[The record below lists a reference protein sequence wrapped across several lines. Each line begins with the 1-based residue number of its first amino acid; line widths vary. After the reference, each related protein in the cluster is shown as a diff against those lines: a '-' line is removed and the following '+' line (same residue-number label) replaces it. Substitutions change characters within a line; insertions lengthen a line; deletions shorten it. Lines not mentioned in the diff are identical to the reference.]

1 MRISDWS
8 SDVCSSDLFADA
20 RRGIVVRAV
29 TRAEIAAEIA
39 ARLALGRAERDAAQ
53 VGAAAERA
61 QPAFLAGLCPPIDR
75 LRIAQIAEG
84 HLLRRINRS
93 ERRLVGKSVSV
104 RVDVGGGRHFKKKKK

>member
-53 VGAAAERA
+53 VGADAERD
-61 QPAFLAGLCPPIDR
+61 QPVFLAGLGPPIDR
-75 LRIAQIAEG
+75 LRIAQIAEW
-84 HLLRRINRS
+84 HLLRRLDPNPTEAAEAQGTESRS
-93 ERRLVGKSVSV
+93 GV
-104 RVDVGGGRHFKKKKK
+104 RAVGGLER

>member
-53 VGAAAERA
+53 VGADAERD
-61 QPAFLAGLCPPIDR
+61 QPVFLAGLGPLIDR
-75 LRIAQIAEG
+75 LRIAQIAER
-84 HLLRRINRS
+84 HLLRRLDLSRTAVAAAPGPLQPTPS
-93 ERRLVGKSVSV
+93 DRLA
-104 RVDVGGGRHFKKKKK
+104 RLDR